1 MASARTDHETI
12 ASMVRNLLPA
22 PRRAY
27 AAGLATLG
35 IAIGGCTTTATTPT
49 APAAATATTPTAPAA
64 AVSAPMVVS
73 TPPEW
78 RPGDRWVYGWTSGS
92 EAGAKTVEVVEIRE
106 INKVRF
112 YLVRVGDLEH
122 FYTRD
127 IQWAG
132 TMREQ
137 KVESRMSPPEPW
149 FVWPLEEGQRWTH
162 HATYED
168 GKGRSEVTDRF
179 SVVTTEVVEVPAGR
193 FNAVKVVRETDRRDV
208 DEYWYAPDVRFYVKW
223 IGRRGDAQFEEQLRE
238 YRHAPRLDPGSP
250 SRLPPP
256 TPR

>member
-1 MASARTDHETI
+1 MASAKTDHETI
-12 ASMVRNLLPA
+12 ATMVHDLLRA
-22 PRRAY
+22 PRTACV
-27 AAGLATLG
+27 AGLATLG
-35 IAIGGCTTTATTPT
+35 IAIGGCATPATI
-49 APAAATATTPTAPAA
+49 PAAPPAA
-64 AVSAPMVVS
+64 VPPPMAVSA
-73 TPPEW
+73 PPEW

-92 EAGAKTVEVVEIRE
+92 EAGTKTVEVIEIRE
-106 INKVRF
+106 INAVRF
-112 YLVRVGDLEH
+112 YLVRVGDLDH

-149 FVWPLEEGQRWTH
+149 FVWPLEEGRRWTH
-162 HATYED
+162 NATYED
-168 GKGRSEVTDRF
+168 GKGKSQVSDRF

-208 DEYWYAPDVRFYVKW
+208 DEYWYAPEVRFYVKW

-238 YRHAPRLDPGSP
+238 YRQAPRLAPGSP
-250 SRLPPP
+250 PHPPP
-256 TPR
+256 SPTR

>member
-1 MASARTDHETI
+1 MASARSDHETI
-12 ASMVRNLLPA
+12 ASMVRDLLSA
-22 PRRAY
+22 PRTAC

-49 APAAATATTPTAPAA
+49 APAAAVPP
-64 AVSAPMVVS
+64 PMVVS
-73 TPPEW
+73 APPEW

-92 EAGAKTVEVVEIRE
+92 EAGTKTVEVVEIRE

-208 DEYWYAPDVRFYVKW
+208 DEYWYAPEVRFYVKW

-238 YRHAPRLDPGSP
+238 YRHAPRLAPGSP
-250 SRLPPP
+250 SPLPPSP
-256 TPR
+256 TR